1 MRPFCFILAAS
12 GLLLGTC
19 GCALRATTDFGP
31 QSASTKQSVNG
42 GLDGAPGVPF
52 LGGGGARAGTEG
64 GGTEAG
70 GTH

>member
-1 MRPFCFILAAS
+1 MRPICFILAAS
-12 GLLLGTC
+12 GLLLGTS

-42 GLDGAPGVPF
+42 GLDGAPGVPL
-52 LGGGGARAGTEG
+52 LGGGGSHSWTDS
-64 GGTEAG
+64 GGTETG